1 MTIQELVSELDKI
14 YHFTQKE
21 VDTNNGSEIALKGEE
36 LTRLLPRCYM
46 IAARLEAY
54 ISDLKEEFI
63 KDNELHKKEPPVI
76 VKEAMIDA
84 HLSELTAQYKRAN
97 GYVKTIENTLD
108 FYRTLLSY
116 LKTELNNLK

>member
-1 MTIQELVSELDKI
+1 
-14 YHFTQKE
+14 
-21 VDTNNGSEIALKGEE
+21 
-36 LTRLLPRCYM
+36 M